1 MDYELIN
8 IFLSV
13 STLVAV
19 SVNTC
24 INLIYR
30 LRDRK

>member
-24 INLIYR
+24 VNLIYR
-30 LRDRK
+30 IKNKE